1 MSAERQ
7 ELARRLSM
15 ALGMIN
21 RRIRAVDD
29 GLSVGLVSALST
41 VMAHDGI
48 RAGDLARIEKVAAPS
63 ITRAVAELEARG
75 LVERS
80 PDPDDGRASLIRA
93 TPLGVKAVERARDG
107 RAEQLISLLDRADG
121 MTLARLRDAVDVLE
135 GLLSHTDSV

>member
-7 ELARRLSM
+7 DLARRMSL
-15 ALGMIN
+15 ALGLVN
-21 RRIRAVDD
+21 RRIRATDD

-80 PDPDDGRASLIRA
+80 ADPDDGRASLIRA
-93 TPLGVKAVERARDG
+93 TPLGVKAVERARDC
-107 RAEQLISLLDRADG
+107 RAEQLIALLDRADG
-121 MTLARLRDAVDVLE
+121 VTLPRLRDAVDVLE
-135 GLLSHTDSV
+135 GLLSRADSV